1 MKELKNYQLN
11 AISQLMG
18 FTDMFLNT
26 PKNETIVFQ
35 SPTGSGKTVTMARY
49 ILELTEKSTED
60 LCFLWISIGKG
71 DLQVQSYKS
80 VRKEIGDS
88 IECSLLENE
97 FFGSRDIINQ
107 NEIVFVNW
115 EKIRTKDRK
124 TNEFKNTLMKDWEQ
138 NNFPTI
144 LSNTRANRKIILI
157 IDESHSSATTER
169 AMEIRDEIIAPD
181 LTIEMSATPVFTS
194 ENINARVSVEPTD
207 VINEGMIKKE
217 IIINDKIAEL
227 IEKEDSEKTSELLVL
242 ESAYFKEEEL
252 KRRYKKLYDDG
263 ETTSLITPL
272 TLIQIPNSNY
282 GEEKRIAIEKILE
295 NKGITTEN
303 GKLAVWLSDE
313 KINDSY
319 EVLNANDSKVEYL
332 IFKMAI
338 DTGWDCPRAQVLLK
352 FREVNSIV
360 FEIQTV
366 GRILRMPE
374 AKHYSDET
382 LNRAF
387 VYSNIQSIA
396 IKKEIYNPN
405 IIKSFSSK
413 VKEEYIP
420 EKHILANQE
429 ITKNEDND
437 FSQMSFEL
445 EYEKTINNILNH
457 AEEIDKNSITYPV
470 GEDYDE
476 YGKAEQTTLYDNTEE
491 NYNKKEIV
499 EDKAENI
506 NKKSIITLKSYYKKR
521 TDYGDITSSFYKV
534 YEREFCKYFNIQ
546 EIDDVTAPESV
557 TNKEKMKE
565 AGVKFEFRKKESIL
579 TDVHI
584 ESEKVDKEIE
594 VDQQSSL
601 VDIIM
606 SDSDLQY
613 DFEKVIQNN
622 LNGFAP
628 VRSIPTVKT
637 AIINVFGKYL
647 YLRPQNKG
655 IILMQNI
662 IVNNSDIFGRII
674 STATEKYKPIHEYE
688 VDQKEGYEINEE
700 WHIPFDKNYNPN
712 TNIKIESKLSIHQP
726 LYMETKDG
734 KVDELEVKFIKYLD
748 THEENIEYFW
758 KNGSEHMNTNF
769 GIAKEDGSAFQPD
782 FLIQFKDGRVG
793 IFDTKAGK
801 GFNENDNEIKSNAL
815 QQYITDENNKGKNL
829 IGGLV
834 IEKNGTFYYYDRTT
848 YKPFNDSPEQWKCF
862 EELFN

>member
-49 ILELTEKSTED
+49 ILELTEKTEED

-88 IECSLLENE
+88 IECSLLESE
-97 FFGSRDIINQ
+97 FFGSRDVINQ

-115 EKIRTKDRK
+115 EKIRTKDRR

-144 LSNTRANRKIILI
+144 LSNTRSNRKIILI

-282 GEEKRIAIEKILE
+282 GEEKRISIEKFLE
-295 NKGITTEN
+295 SKGITTEN

-374 AKHYSDET
+374 ARHYSDET

-413 VKEEYIP
+413 VREEYIP
-420 EKHILANQE
+420 EKHIQANKGTAKDE
-429 ITKNEDND
+429 NSDY
-437 FSQMSFEL
+437 SQMSFEL

-457 AEEIDKNSITYPV
+457 AEEFDKSSITYPV
-470 GEDYDE
+470 GEDDE
-476 YGKAEQTTLYDNTEE
+476 FSKAEQTILYDNTEE
-491 NYNKKEIV
+491 NYNKQDIV
-499 EDKAENI
+499 EDKVENT

-534 YEREFCKYFNIQ
+534 YEREFCKYFNIK
-546 EIDDVTAPESV
+546 EIDDTTAPESV
-557 TNKEKMKE
+557 TNKEKMIE
-565 AGVKFEFRKKESIL
+565 AGVNFGFRKKESIL

-594 VDQQSSL
+594 IDQQSSL

-748 THEENIEYFW
+748 THEESIEYFW

-782 FLIQFKDGRVG
+782 FLIQFKDGRIG

-801 GFNENDNEIKSNAL
+801 GFNENDNEVKSNAL
-815 QQYITDENNKGKNL
+815 QQYITDENKKAKNL

-834 IEKNGTFYYYDRTT
+834 VENNGTFYYYDRTT
-848 YKPFNDSPEQWKCF
+848 YKSFNDSPEQWKCF
-862 EELFN
+862 EELCK

>member
-1 MKELKNYQLN
+1 MKELKNYQLG
-11 AISQLMG
+11 AINQLIG

-35 SPTGSGKTVTMARY
+35 SPTGSGKTITMARY
-49 ILELTEKSTED
+49 ILELTEKTEED

-97 FFGSRDIINQ
+97 FFGSREVINQ

-194 ENINARVSVEPTD
+194 ENINARVSVEPID

-282 GEEKRIAIEKILE
+282 GEEKRIAIEKFLE

-413 VKEEYIP
+413 VREEYIP
-420 EKHILANQE
+420 EKHILANKE
-429 ITKNEDND
+429 TIKNEDD
-437 FSQMSFEL
+437 DYSQMSFEL

-457 AEEIDKNSITYPV
+457 AEKIDKNRITYPV
-470 GEDYDE
+470 GEDDE
-476 YGKAEQTTLYDNTEE
+476 FSKAEQTTLYDNKEE
-491 NYNKKEIV
+491 YDNKQDII
-499 EDKAENI
+499 EDKVENT

-534 YEREFCKYFNIQ
+534 YEREFCKYFKIQ

-565 AGVKFEFRKKESIL
+565 AGVDFGFRKKESIL

-594 VDQQSSL
+594 IDQQSSL

-688 VDQKEGYEINEE
+688 VDQKEGYEINKE

-734 KVDELEVKFIKYLD
+734 KVDELEVEFIRYLD
-748 THEENIEYFW
+748 THEESIEYFW

-782 FLIQFKDGRVG
+782 FLIQFKDGRIG

-801 GFNENDNEIKSNAL
+801 GFNENDNEVKSNAL
-815 QQYITDENNKGKNL
+815 QQYITDENKKGKRL

-834 IEKNGTFYYYDRTT
+834 IENNGTFYYYDRTT
-848 YKPFNDSPEQWKCF
+848 YKTFNESPEQWKCF
-862 EELFN
+862 EELFK

>member
-49 ILELTEKSTED
+49 ILELTEKTEED

-88 IECSLLENE
+88 IECSLLESE
-97 FFGSRDIINQ
+97 FFGSRDVINQ

-115 EKIRTKDRK
+115 EKIRTKDRR

-144 LSNTRANRKIILI
+144 LSNTRSNRKIILI

-282 GEEKRIAIEKILE
+282 GEEKRISIEKFLE
-295 NKGITTEN
+295 SKGITTEN

-374 AKHYSDET
+374 ARHYSDET

-413 VKEEYIP
+413 VREEYIP
-420 EKHILANQE
+420 EKHIQANKGTAKDE
-429 ITKNEDND
+429 NSDY
-437 FSQMSFEL
+437 SQMSFEL

-457 AEEIDKNSITYPV
+457 AEEFDKSSITYPV
-470 GEDYDE
+470 GEDDE
-476 YGKAEQTTLYDNTEE
+476 FSKAEQTTLYDNTEG
-491 NYNKKEIV
+491 NYNKQDIV
-499 EDKAENI
+499 EDKVENT

-534 YEREFCKYFNIQ
+534 YEREFCKYFNIK
-546 EIDDVTAPESV
+546 EIDDTTAPESV
-557 TNKEKMKE
+557 TNKEKMIE
-565 AGVKFEFRKKESIL
+565 AGVNFGFRKKESIL

-594 VDQQSSL
+594 IDQQSSL

-748 THEENIEYFW
+748 THEESIEYFW

-782 FLIQFKDGRVG
+782 FLIQFKDGRIG

-801 GFNENDNEIKSNAL
+801 GFNENDNEVKSNAL
-815 QQYITDENNKGKNL
+815 QQYITDENKKAKNL

-834 IEKNGTFYYYDRTT
+834 VENNGTFYYYDRTT
-848 YKPFNDSPEQWKCF
+848 YKSFNDSPEQWKCF
-862 EELFN
+862 EELCK

>member
-1 MKELKNYQLN
+1 MKELKNYQIN

-49 ILELTEKSTED
+49 ILELTEKTEED

-97 FFGSRDIINQ
+97 FFGSRDVINQ

-144 LSNTRANRKIILI
+144 LGNTRANRKIILI

-282 GEEKRIAIEKILE
+282 GEEKRITIEKFLE
-295 NKGITTEN
+295 KKRITTEN

-374 AKHYSDET
+374 ARHYSDEI

-396 IKKEIYNPN
+396 IKKEVYNPN

-413 VKEEYIP
+413 VKQEYIP
-420 EKHILANQE
+420 EKHIQAQKEKVKDE
-429 ITKNEDND
+429 ISDY
-437 FSQMSFEL
+437 SQMSFEL
-445 EYEKTINNILNH
+445 EYEKTITNIVNH
-457 AEEIDKNSITYPV
+457 SKEIEKDNITYPI
-470 GEDYDE
+470 GEDDNLNN
-476 YGKAEQTTLYDNTEE
+476 KVEQTTLY
-491 NYNKKEIV
+491 
-499 EDKAENI
+499 EDKEDRYNLNNIAEGKADKT
-506 NKKSIITLKSYYKKR
+506 NKKSIMTLKSYYKKR

-546 EIDDVTAPESV
+546 EINDITAPESV

-565 AGVKFEFRKKESIL
+565 AGVDFGFRKKESIL

-594 VDQQSSL
+594 IDQQSSL

-655 IILMQNI
+655 IILMQNL

-674 STATEKYKPIHEYE
+674 STSTEKYKPIHEYE
-688 VDQKEGYEINEE
+688 VDQKDGYEINEE

-734 KVDELEVKFIKYLD
+734 KVDELEVEFIRYLD
-748 THEENIEYFW
+748 THEESIEYFW

-782 FLIQFKDGRVG
+782 FLIQFKDGRIG

-801 GFNENDNEIKSNAL
+801 GFNENDNEVKSNAL
-815 QQYITDENNKGKNL
+815 QQYITDENKKGKRL

-834 IEKNGTFYYYDRTT
+834 IENNGTFYYYDRTT
-848 YKPFNDSPEQWKCF
+848 YKTFNESPEQWKCF
-862 EELFN
+862 EELFK

>member
-1 MKELKNYQLN
+1 MKELKNYQLE
-11 AISQLMG
+11 AINQLMV
-18 FTDMFLNT
+18 FTNLYLNT

-35 SPTGSGKTVTMARY
+35 SPTGSGKTITMSRY

-80 VRKEIGDS
+80 VKKEIGDS
-88 IECSLLENE
+88 IECSLLEDE

-144 LSNTRANRKIILI
+144 LKNTHSNRKIILI

-169 AMEIRDEIIAPD
+169 AMEIRDEIISPD
-181 LTIEMSATPVFTS
+181 LTIEMSATPVFTT
-194 ENINARVSVEPTD
+194 ENMNARVVVEPTD

-217 IIINDKIAEL
+217 IIINDKIAKI
-227 IEKEDSEKTSELLVL
+227 IEKEESEKTSERLVL
-242 ESAYFKEEEL
+242 ESAYYKEEEL
-252 KRRYKKLYDDG
+252 KERYKNAFKNN
-263 ETTSLITPL
+263 ETKELITPL
-272 TLIQIPNSNY
+272 TLIQIPNSSY
-282 GEEKRIAIEKILE
+282 GEEKKEVIEKFLSE
-295 NKGITTEN
+295 KGITTEN

-313 KINDSY
+313 KINDSFDT
-319 EVLNANDSKVEYL
+319 LNTIDSKVEYL

-338 DTGWDCPRAQVLLK
+338 DTGWDCPRAQILLK

-360 FEIQTV
+360 FEVQTV

-374 AKHYSDET
+374 AKHYNDEI

-396 IKKEIYNPN
+396 IKKEVYNPN
-405 IIKSFSSK
+405 IIKSYSSK
-413 VKEEYIP
+413 VKEEYKPIEENIKDNP
-420 EKHILANQE
+420 FIQIGFITDYKNIIEDHVKTLESEMYKENNLQEHTEKHSEYDQTYFEGVNEEVAKGYNLNQS
-429 ITKNEDND
+429 TKE
-437 FSQMSFEL
+437 
-445 EYEKTINNILNH
+445 
-457 AEEIDKNSITYPV
+457 
-470 GEDYDE
+470 
-476 YGKAEQTTLYDNTEE
+476 NTEIKE
-491 NYNKKEIV
+491 VKKE
-499 EDKAENI
+499 
-506 NKKSIITLKSYYKKR
+506 NKIITLESYYKKR
-521 TDYGDITSSFYKV
+521 TDYGDITSTFYKV
-534 YEREFCKYFNIQ
+534 YEREFCDYFKIK
-546 EIDDVTAPESV
+546 EIDDLTMPEIIS
-557 TNKEKMKE
+557 NKEKMKE
-565 AGVKFEFRKKESIL
+565 LGIDFGFRKKDSIL
-579 TDVHI
+579 SDVHI
-584 ESEKVDKEIE
+584 ESEKVDKGIEIDNQE
-594 VDQQSSL
+594 AL

-647 YLRPQNKG
+647 GLKPQNKG
-655 IILMQNI
+655 ILLMQNL
-662 IVNNSDIFGRII
+662 IVNNGDIFGRII
-674 STATEKYKPIHEYE
+674 SKATDAYKPIHKYE
-688 VDQKEGYEINEE
+688 VDQKEGYEINKE

-712 TNIKIESKLSIHQP
+712 TCVEIQSKLSIHQP
-726 LYMETKDG
+726 LYIETKDG
-734 KVDELEVKFIKYLD
+734 KVDELEVSFIKYLD
-748 THEENIEYFW
+748 KHEDAIEYFW

-769 GIAKEDGSAFQPD
+769 GIAKEDRSTFQPD
-782 FLIQFKDGRVG
+782 FLILFKDGRIG

-815 QQYITDENNKGKNL
+815 QQYIVDENKKGKNL
-829 IGGLV
+829 VGGLV
-834 IEKNGTFYYYDRTT
+834 VQHKDKFYYYDRGVYSSFRNKT
-848 YKPFNDSPEQWKCF
+848 DEWKDF
-862 EELFN
+862 EELLK

>member
-1 MKELKNYQLN
+1 MKELKNYQLE
-11 AISQLMG
+11 AINQLMV
-18 FTDMFLNT
+18 FTNLYLNT

-35 SPTGSGKTVTMARY
+35 SPTGSGKTITMSRY

-80 VRKEIGDS
+80 VKKEIGDS
-88 IECSLLENE
+88 IECSLLEDE
-97 FFGSRDIINQ
+97 FFGFRDVINQ

-144 LSNTRANRKIILI
+144 LKNTHSNRKIILI

-169 AMEIRDEIIAPD
+169 AMEIRDEIISPD
-181 LTIEMSATPVFTS
+181 LTIEMSATPVFTA
-194 ENINARVSVEPTD
+194 ENMNARVVVEPTD

-217 IIINDKIAEL
+217 IIINDGIAEI
-227 IEKEDSEKTSELLVL
+227 IEKEESDKTSERLVL
-242 ESAYFKEEEL
+242 ESAYYKEEEL
-252 KRRYKKLYDDG
+252 KERYKNAFKNN
-263 ETTSLITPL
+263 ETKELITPL
-272 TLIQIPNSNY
+272 TLIQIPNSSY
-282 GEEKRIAIEKILE
+282 GEAKKEVIEKFLSE
-295 NKGITTEN
+295 KGITTEN
-303 GKLAVWLSDE
+303 GKLATWLSDE
-313 KINDSY
+313 KINDSFDT
-319 EVLNANDSKVEYL
+319 LNTIDSKVEYL

-338 DTGWDCPRAQVLLK
+338 DTGWDCPRAQILLK

-374 AKHYSDET
+374 AKHYNDEI

-396 IKKEIYNPN
+396 IKKEVYNPN
-405 IIKSFSSK
+405 IIKSYSSK
-413 VKEEYIP
+413 VKDEYKPIEENIKNNPFVQMEFITDYKNIIEDYVKILESEMHKENNLKEHT
-420 EKHILANQE
+420 EKHN
-429 ITKNEDND
+429 
-437 FSQMSFEL
+437 
-445 EYEKTINNILNH
+445 EYEQTYFEGVNEEVAKGYNLNQSTK
-457 AEEIDKNSITYPV
+457 E
-470 GEDYDE
+470 
-476 YGKAEQTTLYDNTEE
+476 NTEIKKVKKD
-491 NYNKKEIV
+491 NK
-499 EDKAENI
+499 
-506 NKKSIITLKSYYKKR
+506 IIALESYYKKR
-521 TDYGDITSSFYKV
+521 TDYGDITSTFYKV
-534 YEREFCKYFNIQ
+534 YEREFCDYFKIK
-546 EIDDVTAPESV
+546 EIDDLTMPEIIS
-557 TNKEKMKE
+557 NKEKMKE
-565 AGVKFEFRKKESIL
+565 LGIDFGFRKKDSIL
-579 TDVHI
+579 SDVHI
-584 ESEKVDKEIE
+584 ESEKVDKGIEIDNQE
-594 VDQQSSL
+594 SL

-647 YLRPQNKG
+647 GLKPQNKG
-655 IILMQNI
+655 ILLMQNL

-674 STATEKYKPIHEYE
+674 SRATAGYKPIHKYE
-688 VDQKEGYEINEE
+688 VDQKEGYEINKE

-712 TNIKIESKLSIHQP
+712 TCVELQSKLSIHQP
-726 LYMETKDG
+726 LYIETKDG
-734 KVDELEVKFIKYLD
+734 KVDELEVSFIKYLD
-748 THEENIEYFW
+748 KHEDAIEYFW

-769 GIAKEDGSAFQPD
+769 GIAKEDGSTFQPD
-782 FLIQFKDGRVG
+782 FLILFKDGRIG

-815 QQYITDENNKGKNL
+815 QQYIVDENKKGKNL
-829 IGGLV
+829 VGGLV
-834 IEKNGTFYYYDRTT
+834 VQHKDKFYYYDRGV
-848 YKPFNDSPEQWKCF
+848 YSSFRNKPDGWKDF
-862 EELFN
+862 EELLK

>member
-263 ETTSLITPL
+263 ETTNLITPL

-282 GEEKRIAIEKILE
+282 GEEKRIAIEKFLE

-413 VKEEYIP
+413 VREEYIP
-420 EKHILANQE
+420 EKYILANKE
-429 ITKNEDND
+429 TIKNEDD
-437 FSQMSFEL
+437 DYSQMSFEL

-457 AEEIDKNSITYPV
+457 EEEIDKNNITYPA
-470 GEDYDE
+470 GEDDE
-476 YGKAEQTTLYDNTEE
+476 FSKAEQTTLYDNKEE
-491 NYNKKEIV
+491 YYNKQDIIV
-499 EDKAENI
+499 DKVENT

-534 YEREFCKYFNIQ
+534 YEREFCKYFKIQ

-565 AGVKFEFRKKESIL
+565 AGVDFGFRKKESIL

-594 VDQQSSL
+594 IDQQSSL

-688 VDQKEGYEINEE
+688 VNQKEGYEINEE

-748 THEENIEYFW
+748 THEESIEYFW

-782 FLIQFKDGRVG
+782 FLIQFKDGRIG

-801 GFNENDNEIKSNAL
+801 GFNENDNEVKSNAL

-834 IEKNGTFYYYDRTT
+834 IENNGTFYYYDRTT
-848 YKPFNDSPEQWKCF
+848 YRTFNESPEQWKCF
-862 EELFN
+862 EELFK

>member
-49 ILELTEKSTED
+49 ILELTEKTEED

-88 IECSLLENE
+88 IECSLLESE
-97 FFGSRDIINQ
+97 FFGSRDVINQ

-115 EKIRTKDRK
+115 EKIRTKDRR

-144 LSNTRANRKIILI
+144 LSNTRSNRKIILI

-282 GEEKRIAIEKILE
+282 GEEKRISIEKFLE
-295 NKGITTEN
+295 SKGITTEN

-374 AKHYSDET
+374 ARHYSDET

-413 VKEEYIP
+413 VREEYIP
-420 EKHILANQE
+420 EKHIQANKGTAKDE
-429 ITKNEDND
+429 NSDY
-437 FSQMSFEL
+437 SQMSFEL

-457 AEEIDKNSITYPV
+457 AEEFDKSSITYPV
-470 GEDYDE
+470 GEDDE
-476 YGKAEQTTLYDNTEE
+476 FSKAEQTTLYDNTEE
-491 NYNKKEIV
+491 NYNKQDIV
-499 EDKAENI
+499 EDKVENT

-534 YEREFCKYFNIQ
+534 YEREFCKYFNIK
-546 EIDDVTAPESV
+546 EIDDTTAPESV
-557 TNKEKMKE
+557 TNKEKMIE
-565 AGVKFEFRKKESIL
+565 AGVNFGFRKKESIL

-594 VDQQSSL
+594 IDQQSSL

-748 THEENIEYFW
+748 THEESIEYFW

-782 FLIQFKDGRVG
+782 FLIQFKDGRIG

-801 GFNENDNEIKSNAL
+801 GFNENDNEVKSNAL
-815 QQYITDENNKGKNL
+815 QQYITDENKKAKNL

-834 IEKNGTFYYYDRTT
+834 VENNGTFYYYDRTT
-848 YKPFNDSPEQWKCF
+848 YKSFNDSPEQWKCF
-862 EELFN
+862 EELCK

>member
-11 AISQLMG
+11 AIKELKD
-18 FTDMFLNT
+18 FTNMFLNT
-26 PKNETIVFQ
+26 SKNETIVFQ
-35 SPTGSGKTVTMARY
+35 APTGSGKTIMMARY
-49 ILELTEKSTED
+49 ILELTEESNEN

-71 DLQVQSYKS
+71 ELQVQSYKS
-80 VRKEIGDS
+80 VKKEIGDS
-88 IECSLLENE
+88 IECSLLEKE
-97 FFGSRDIINQ
+97 FFGSRNIINQ

-115 EKIRTKDRK
+115 EKIRTKNRK
-124 TNEFKNTLMKDWEQ
+124 TNEFKNSLMKDWEE

-144 LSNTRANRKIILI
+144 LNNTRENRKIILI
-157 IDESHSSATTER
+157 IDESHSNSTTER
-169 AMEIRDEIIAPD
+169 AMEIRDEIISPN

-194 ENINARVSVEPTD
+194 ENINARVSIDATD

-217 IIINDKIAEL
+217 IIINDKIGEL

-252 KRRYKKLYDDG
+252 KRRYAELYNNG
-263 ETTSLITPL
+263 ETTELITPL
-272 TLIQIPNSNY
+272 TLIQIPNSTY
-282 GEEKRIAIEKILE
+282 GEEKRIAVEKFLE
-295 NKGITTEN
+295 TKGITTDN
-303 GKLAVWLSDE
+303 GRLAIWLSDE
-313 KINDSY
+313 KINDSFDT
-319 EVLNANDSKVEYL
+319 LNTNNSKVEYL

-374 AKHYSDET
+374 AKHYTDEIV
-382 LNRAF
+382 NRAF

-413 VKEEYIP
+413 VKEEYAPKKEQI
-420 EKHILANQE
+420 INTNTQ
-429 ITKNEDND
+429 IDNNNFFD
-437 FSQMSFEL
+437 QMVFEL
-445 EYEKTINNILNH
+445 EYEKTINNIVNQTRKSELEENGLDQKT
-457 AEEIDKNSITYPV
+457 EEIKEDIEQIFLFESEGSI
-470 GEDYDE
+470 
-476 YGKAEQTTLYDNTEE
+476 E
-491 NYNKKEIV
+491 NKENLV
-499 EDKAENI
+499 E
-506 NKKSIITLKSYYKKR
+506 KKSLITLKSYYKKR

-534 YEREFCKYFNIQ
+534 YEREFCKYFDIQ
-546 EIDDVTAPESV
+546 EIDDMTIIDPFK
-557 TNKEKMKE
+557 NKEKMKE
-565 AGVKFEFRKKESIL
+565 AGVDFGFRKKESIL

-584 ESEKVDKEIE
+584 ESEKVDKEVEIGE
-594 VDQQSSL
+594 QGNS
-601 VDIIM
+601 VDIVI

-613 DFEKVIQNN
+613 DFEKVIKNN

-628 VRSIPTVKT
+628 VRSISTVKT
-637 AIINVFGKYL
+637 AIINAFGKYL
-647 YLRPQNKG
+647 SLRPQNKG

-662 IVNNSDIFGRII
+662 IVNNNDIFGKII
-674 STATEKYKPIHEYE
+674 STATENYKPIHKYE

-712 TNIKIESKLSIHQP
+712 TNVKIESKLSIHQP

-734 KVDELEVKFIKYLD
+734 KIDTLEVEFIKYLD
-748 THEENIEYFW
+748 LHEECIEYFW

-769 GIAKEDGSAFQPD
+769 GIEKEDGTAFQPD

-801 GFNENDNEIKSNAL
+801 GFNENDNEVKSNAL
-815 QQYITDENNKGKNL
+815 QQYIVDENRKGKNL
-829 IGGLV
+829 VGGLV
-834 IEKNGTFYYYDRTT
+834 VKDKEKFYYYDRGVYRTFKA
-848 YKPFNDSPEQWKCF
+848 KPEEWK
-862 EELFN
+862 ELDELMK

>member
-35 SPTGSGKTVTMARY
+35 SPTGSGKTVTIARY

-263 ETTSLITPL
+263 ETTNLITPL

-282 GEEKRIAIEKILE
+282 GEEKRIAIEKFLE

-413 VKEEYIP
+413 VREEYIP
-420 EKHILANQE
+420 EKHILANKE
-429 ITKNEDND
+429 TIKNEDD
-437 FSQMSFEL
+437 DYSQMSFEL

-457 AEEIDKNSITYPV
+457 EEEIDKNNITYPV
-470 GEDYDE
+470 GEDDE
-476 YGKAEQTTLYDNTEE
+476 FSKAEQTALYDNKEE
-491 NYNKKEIV
+491 YYNKQDIIV
-499 EDKAENI
+499 DKVENT

-534 YEREFCKYFNIQ
+534 YEREFCKYFKIQ
-546 EIDDVTAPESV
+546 EIDDVTVPESV

-565 AGVKFEFRKKESIL
+565 AGVDFGFRKKESIL

-594 VDQQSSL
+594 IDQQSSL
-601 VDIIM
+601 VDIII

-748 THEENIEYFW
+748 THEESIEYFW

-782 FLIQFKDGRVG
+782 FLIQFKDGRIG

-801 GFNENDNEIKSNAL
+801 GFNENDNEVKSNAL

-834 IEKNGTFYYYDRTT
+834 IENNGTFYYYDRTT
-848 YKPFNDSPEQWKCF
+848 YRTFNESPEQWKCF
-862 EELFN
+862 EELFK

>member
-49 ILELTEKSTED
+49 ILELAEKTEED

-88 IECSLLENE
+88 IECSLLESE
-97 FFGSRDIINQ
+97 FFGSRDVINQ

-115 EKIRTKDRK
+115 EKIKTKDRR

-144 LSNTRANRKIILI
+144 LSNTRSNRKIILI

-217 IIINDKIAEL
+217 IIINEKIAEL

-282 GEEKRIAIEKILE
+282 GEEKRISIEKFLE
-295 NKGITTEN
+295 SKGITTEN

-374 AKHYSDET
+374 ARHYSDET

-413 VKEEYIP
+413 VREEYIP
-420 EKHILANQE
+420 EKHIQANKGTAKDE
-429 ITKNEDND
+429 NSDY
-437 FSQMSFEL
+437 SQMSFEL

-457 AEEIDKNSITYPV
+457 AEEFDKSSITYPV
-470 GEDYDE
+470 GEDDE
-476 YGKAEQTTLYDNTEE
+476 FSKAEQTTLYDNTEE
-491 NYNKKEIV
+491 NYNKQDIV
-499 EDKAENI
+499 EDKVENT

-534 YEREFCKYFNIQ
+534 YEREFCKYFNIK
-546 EIDDVTAPESV
+546 EIDDTTAPESV
-557 TNKEKMKE
+557 TNKEKMIE
-565 AGVKFEFRKKESIL
+565 AGVNFGFRKKESIL

-594 VDQQSSL
+594 IDQQSSL

-655 IILMQNI
+655 IIMMQNI

-748 THEENIEYFW
+748 THEESIEYFW

-782 FLIQFKDGRVG
+782 FLIQFKDGRIG

-801 GFNENDNEIKSNAL
+801 GFNENDNEVKSNAL
-815 QQYITDENNKGKNL
+815 QQYITDENKKAKNL

-834 IEKNGTFYYYDRTT
+834 VENNGTFYYYDRTT
-848 YKPFNDSPEQWKCF
+848 YKSFNDSPEQWKCF
-862 EELFN
+862 EELCK

>member
-1 MKELKNYQLN
+1 MKELKNYQIN

-49 ILELTEKSTED
+49 ILELTEKTEED

-88 IECSLLENE
+88 IECSLLESE
-97 FFGSRDIINQ
+97 FFGSRDVINQ

-115 EKIRTKDRK
+115 EKIRTKDRR

-138 NNFPTI
+138 NNFSTI
-144 LSNTRANRKIILI
+144 LSNTRSNRKIILI

-282 GEEKRIAIEKILE
+282 GEEKRISIEKFLE
-295 NKGITTEN
+295 SKGITTEN

-374 AKHYSDET
+374 ARHYSDET

-413 VKEEYIP
+413 VREEYIT
-420 EKHILANQE
+420 EKHIQANKGTAKDE
-429 ITKNEDND
+429 NIDY
-437 FSQMSFEL
+437 SQMSFEL

-457 AEEIDKNSITYPV
+457 AEEFDKSSITYPV
-470 GEDYDE
+470 GEDDE
-476 YGKAEQTTLYDNTEE
+476 FSKAEQTTLYDNTEE
-491 NYNKKEIV
+491 NYNKQDIV
-499 EDKAENI
+499 EDKVENT

-534 YEREFCKYFNIQ
+534 YEREFCKYFNIK
-546 EIDDVTAPESV
+546 EIDDTTAPESV
-557 TNKEKMKE
+557 TNKEKMIE
-565 AGVKFEFRKKESIL
+565 AGVNFGFRKKESIL

-594 VDQQSSL
+594 IDQQSSL

-748 THEENIEYFW
+748 THEESIEYFW

-782 FLIQFKDGRVG
+782 FLIQFKDGRIG

-801 GFNENDNEIKSNAL
+801 GFNENDNEVKSNAL
-815 QQYITDENNKGKNL
+815 QQYITDENKKAKNL

-834 IEKNGTFYYYDRTT
+834 VENNGTFYYYDRTT
-848 YKPFNDSPEQWKCF
+848 YKSFNDSPEQWKCF
-862 EELFN
+862 EELCK